1 MGSIDARGLEGLN
14 SVRAFDRHLLL
25 ASPAIVEPRD
35 GAFLGGEYAIFRW
48 MQVEGSSRY
57 HFQLARDP
65 QFTDMPIE
73 RMDISSNQLQVGLGL
88 AFVRVVAQKH
98 GGTIEVR
105 SDAGHSATFSLVIP
119 QIFGA
124 GDGNRTHGSSLGS

>member
-25 ASPAIVEPRD
+25 ASPVIVEPHD
-35 GAFLGGEYAIFRW
+35 GAFLSGKYAIFRW

-73 RMDISSNQLQVGLGL
+73 RMDISSNQLQVDSITP
-88 AFVRVVAQKH
+88 ATYFWRVASIDSI
-98 GGTIEVR
+98 GER
-105 SDAGHSATFSLVIP
+105 
-119 QIFGA
+119 GA
-124 GDGNRTHGSSLGS
+124 CGSTRQY